1 MHSSFFLYTGL
12 VLTGWSQVTMAISI
26 QKCHLPSGE
35 TLFTDRICPPLSA
48 RETLSDLKPLIT
60 LPALTKQE
68 WGQAQRLRAIELE
81 RTEKRATS
89 RRQTAAARQS
99 QHAERQSKCA
109 QARLS
114 LKEIRVR
121 RRQGYDARLG
131 QELTQRETSQR
142 LSVREN
148 C

>member
-1 MHSSFFLYTGL
+1 MHISFLLFAGL
-12 VLTGWSQVTMAISI
+12 VLMGWSQVTMAISI

-48 RETLSDLKPLIT
+48 RETLSELTPLIE

-68 WGQAQRLRAIELE
+68 WGQAQRLREIELE
-81 RTEKRATS
+81 RTEKRATA
-89 RRQTAAARQS
+89 RRQTAAAKQS
-99 QHAERQSKCA
+99 QRVERQSKCA

-131 QELTQRETSQR
+131 QELTQRETNQR
-142 LSVREN
+142 LSIREN